1 MHSAAIMT
9 IIATACCM
17 PLRNEQENPNTDSS
31 AQYTPS
37 SSVPSTSER
46 ETVASSESSDTRKRN
61 ERKTLARI
69 NQIMEQNPENDMVNL
84 LSNCKFEPLA
94 PMTDDQSI
102 QLFENIFTKLNCR
115 DFILDSSGIYD
126 KIVKNEDLTN
136 KHILSLYKYNKMFP
150 YKYTQVSPLTVF
162 ENGNKALNSFNEMVE
177 LAIKKMSVEDERIAD
192 FFKNILEV
200 GVAHSDGSSGNVKA
214 FEFSTIN
221 FNNAMNCEVP
231 EDMDMETI
239 CLDSLGE
246 EADVK
251 CFVETEK
258 SLRKDSEIEYSLS
271 KQGSKIIIITADQYI
286 KKIRDAG
293 KELPLEFTLTK
304 GRDTALTYRVKAVVF
319 REKVMMGEF
328 STSLIKA
335 SELDIFGEEGK
346 TILLKKLLINP
357 ISIMYERID

>member
-1 MHSAAIMT
+1 MHSAAITT
-9 IIATACCM
+9 IVATLGCM
-17 PLRNEQENPNTDSS
+17 SSKYESENPNTDAY

-37 SSVPSTSER
+37 RSAPSTSER
-46 ETVASSESSDTRKRN
+46 GTVAAPESSGTRKNN
-61 ERKTLARI
+61 ELQTLTHI
-69 NQIMEQNPENDMVNL
+69 YEIMQKCTWNDTVKL
-84 LSNCKFEPLA
+84 LSDCAFEPLA

-102 QLFENIFTKLNCR
+102 QLFENIFTKLDCI

-136 KHILSLYKYNKMFP
+136 KLILSLYE
-150 YKYTQVSPLTVF
+150 YKKTHTGIGSGWLHRIF
-162 ENGNKALNSFNEMVE
+162 GNKGEPYNSFNEMPE
-177 LAIKKMSVEDERIAD
+177 SAIKKVSLEDERIAD

-239 CLDSLGE
+239 CLDSLRE

-258 SLRKDSEIEYSLS
+258 SLRKDSTIEYSLS

-293 KELPLEFTLTK
+293 KELPLEFKLTK

-319 REKVMMGEF
+319 REWYTKRTF
-328 STSLIKA
+328 TTYIIKE
-335 SELDIFGEEGK
+335 SDLDIFGEEGK

-357 ISIMYERID
+357 IFIMYERVE